1 MQRIKNRDLL
11 QNIANQE
18 FIYDD
23 KNSLDLLVNTEAAIA
38 ITPLS
43 LSQKYLKIDSRLSIF
58 FPDDGVPLLWNFAMI
73 KSSLNIQEFNNWI
86 NLLSEPK
93 TANILV
99 KAGWYL
105 PFQKVNMNQLY
116 SDNIKQ
122 LSRLNLNPSKKCWDN
137 SWSFSPL
144 NAQEKKDLVILG
156 NKLLTP

>member
-11 QNIANQE
+11 KNIAKQE

-23 KNSLDLLVNTEAAIA
+23 KNPLDLLVNTEAAIA

-73 KSSLNIQEFNNWI
+73 KSSLNIEEFNNWI
-86 NLLSEPK
+86 DLLSEPK
-93 TANILV
+93 TANLLV

-105 PFQKVNMNQLY
+105 PFQTVTINQLY
-116 SDNIKQ
+116 NENIKQ
-122 LSRLNLNPSKKCWDN
+122 FSGLNVRPSQKCWDN
-137 SWSFSPL
+137 SWSFPPL
-144 NAQEKKDLVILG
+144 NPQEKKELEILG
-156 NKLLTP
+156 NNLLNP